1 MKTRMF
7 RLKNYI
13 ATYSDGYEIK
23 SDVAYMFLGDGSDG
37 CEAAIT
43 IAHDPNDIPAYEG
56 MVEDWSVHYI
66 DSDDYFN
73 VHEDFVEF
81 LFKGQDLLTK
91 KDYNCIIY
99 ADIESEGT
107 INLPF
112 EIPEDLEIG
121 LETIDFIDKISMKGI
136 DDKDYTPLYTIGEEE

>member
-1 MKTRMF
+1 MKTRVF

-37 CEAAIT
+37 RKAAIT
-43 IAHDPNDIPAYEG
+43 VVHDPKDIPVYEG

-81 LFKGQDLLTK
+81 LFKGQNPFTK
-91 KDYNCIIY
+91 EDFNCIIY

>member
-37 CEAAIT
+37 RKAAIT
-43 IAHDPNDIPAYEG
+43 VFHDPKDIPVYEG

-81 LFKGQDLLTK
+81 LFKGQNLLTK

-112 EIPEDLEIG
+112 EIPEDFQID
-121 LETIDFIDKISMKGI
+121 LETLDFINKISEKGI

>member
-1 MKTRMF
+1 MKTRVF

-37 CEAAIT
+37 CKAAVT
-43 IAHDPNDIPAYEG
+43 VVHGPNDFPEYEG
-56 MVEDWSVHYI
+56 IVGDWSVQYI

-73 VHEDFVEF
+73 VHDDFVEF
-81 LFKGQDLLTK
+81 MFKGLNPLTNEVY
-91 KDYNCIIY
+91 DSIIY

-107 INLPF
+107 INPPF
-112 EIPEDLEIG
+112 KIPKDLQVG
-121 LETIDFIDKISMKGI
+121 PKTLDFIDKISMKGI
-136 DDKDYTPLYTIGEEE
+136 DDEDYTPLYTIGEEE

>member
-1 MKTRMF
+1 MKTRVF

-13 ATYSDGYEIK
+13 ATYDDGYEIK
-23 SDVAYMFLGDGSDG
+23 SDVAYMFLGNGSDG
-37 CEAAIT
+37 CRVAIT
-43 IAHDPNDIPAYEG
+43 AAYNPQDFPAYEG
-56 MVEDWSVHYI
+56 ILGEWSVQYI

-73 VHEDFVEF
+73 VREDFVEF
-81 LFKGQDLLTK
+81 LFKGQNPFTK
-91 KDYNCIIY
+91 EDYNCIIY

-112 EIPEDLEIG
+112 EIPEDFKID
-121 LETIDFIDKISMKGI
+121 LETIDFIHNISMKGI

>member
-1 MKTRMF
+1 MKTRVF

-13 ATYSDGYEIK
+13 ATYDDGYEIK

-37 CEAAIT
+37 RKAAIT
-43 IAHDPNDIPAYEG
+43 VVHDPEDIPAYEG

-73 VHEDFVEF
+73 VHKDFVEF
-81 LFKGQDLLTK
+81 LFKRQNPITK
-91 KDYNCIIY
+91 MDDNCIIY

-107 INLPF
+107 IKPPF
-112 EIPEDLEIG
+112 KIPKDLK
-121 LETIDFIDKISMKGI
+121 LEPKTVYFVNKIRKKGI
-136 DDKDYTPLYTIGEEE
+136 DDKKYTPFEQ

>member
-1 MKTRMF
+1 MKTRVF

-13 ATYSDGYEIK
+13 ATYDDGYEIK

-37 CEAAIT
+37 CKAAIT
-43 IAHDPNDIPAYEG
+43 VVHDPEDIPAYEG

-73 VHEDFVEF
+73 VHKDFVEF
-81 LFKGQDLLTK
+81 LFKRQNPITK
-91 KDYNCIIY
+91 MDDNCIIY

-107 INLPF
+107 IKPPF
-112 EIPEDLEIG
+112 KIPKDLK
-121 LETIDFIDKISMKGI
+121 LEPKTVYFVNKIRKKGI
-136 DDKDYTPLYTIGEEE
+136 DDKKYTPFEQ

>member
-1 MKTRMF
+1 MKTRVF

-37 CEAAIT
+37 YRVAIT
-43 IAHDPNDIPAYEG
+43 AAYNPQDLKYRDL
-56 MVEDWSVHYI
+56 MMDWSVQYI

-81 LFKGQDLLTK
+81 LFKGQNPFTK
-91 KDYNCIIY
+91 EDYNCIIY
-99 ADIESEGT
+99 AEIESEGT

-112 EIPEDLEIG
+112 EIPEDFKID
-121 LETIDFIDKISMKGI
+121 LETIDFIDKICMKGI

>member
-37 CEAAIT
+37 CKVAIT
-43 IAHDPNDIPAYEG
+43 AACNPQDPKYRDL
-56 MVEDWSVHYI
+56 MMDWSVQYI

-112 EIPEDLEIG
+112 EIPEDFQID
-121 LETIDFIDKISMKGI
+121 LETLDFINKISEKGI

>member
-1 MKTRMF
+1 MKTRVF

-13 ATYSDGYEIK
+13 ATYSDGYEVK

-43 IAHDPNDIPAYEG
+43 AACNPQDLKYRDL
-56 MVEDWSVHYI
+56 MMDWSVQYI
-66 DSDDYFN
+66 DSDDYFD
-73 VHEDFVEF
+73 VHDDFVEF
-81 LFKGQDLLTK
+81 KFTGSNPITK
-91 KDYNCIIY
+91 EIFDCIIY
-99 ADIESEGT
+99 AEIESEGT

-112 EIPEDLEIG
+112 EIPEDFKID

-136 DDKDYTPLYTIGEEE
+136 DDEDYTPLHTIGEEE

>member
-37 CEAAIT
+37 RKAAIT
-43 IAHDPNDIPAYEG
+43 VVHDPKDIPVYEG

-81 LFKGQDLLTK
+81 LFKGQNLLTK

-107 INLPF
+107 ISPPF
-112 EIPEDLEIG
+112 KIPKDLQIDLEI
-121 LETIDFIDKISMKGI
+121 LDFINEIREKGI
-136 DDKDYTPLYTIGEEE
+136 DDKEYTPLEQ

>member
-1 MKTRMF
+1 MKTRVF

-37 CEAAIT
+37 CRVAIT
-43 IAHDPNDIPAYEG
+43 AACNSQDPKYRDL
-56 MVEDWSVHYI
+56 MRDWSVQYI
-66 DSDDYFN
+66 DSDDYFD
-73 VHEDFVEF
+73 VHDDFVEF
-81 LFKGQDLLTK
+81 KFTGSNPYTK
-91 KDYNCIIY
+91 EIFDSIIY
-99 ADIESEGT
+99 AEIESEGT

-112 EIPEDLEIG
+112 EIPEDFEID
-121 LETIDFIDKISMKGI
+121 LETIYFIDKISMNGI

>member
-1 MKTRMF
+1 MKTRVF

-37 CEAAIT
+37 YRVAIT
-43 IAHDPNDIPAYEG
+43 AACNPQDPKYKDL
-56 MVEDWSVHYI
+56 MMDWSVQYI
-66 DSDDYFN
+66 DSDDFFN

-81 LFKGQDLLTK
+81 KFTGSNPITK
-91 KDYNCIIY
+91 EIFDCIIY
-99 ADIESEGT
+99 AEIESEGT

-112 EIPEDLEIG
+112 KIPKDFQIDLET
-121 LETIDFIDKISMKGI
+121 LDFINNISMKGI

>member
-1 MKTRMF
+1 MKTRVF
-7 RLKNYI
+7 KLKNYI

-23 SDVAYMFLGDGSDG
+23 SDDAYMFLGDGSDG

-43 IAHDPNDIPAYEG
+43 IVHDPNDIPAYEG

-73 VHEDFVEF
+73 VHKDFIEF
-81 LFKGQDLLTK
+81 MFKRQNPITK
-91 KDYNCIIY
+91 MDDNCIIY

-107 INLPF
+107 IKPPF
-112 EIPEDLEIG
+112 KIPKDLK
-121 LETIDFIDKISMKGI
+121 LEPKTVYFVNKIREKGI
-136 DDKDYTPLYTIGEEE
+136 DDKKYTPFEQ

>member
-1 MKTRMF
+1 MKTRVF

-37 CEAAIT
+37 CKAAVT
-43 IAHDPNDIPAYEG
+43 AAYDPQDFPEYEG
-56 MVEDWSVHYI
+56 IVGDWSVHYI
-66 DSDDYFN
+66 DSDDFFN

-81 LFKGQDLLTK
+81 KFTGSNPFTK
-91 KDYNCIIY
+91 EIFDCIIY
-99 ADIESEGT
+99 AEIESEGT

-121 LETIDFIDKISMKGI
+121 LETIDFIDKIHMKGI

>member
-37 CEAAIT
+37 RKAAIT
-43 IAHDPNDIPAYEG
+43 VVHDPKDIPVYEG

-81 LFKGQDLLTK
+81 LFKGQNPFTK
-91 KDYNCIIY
+91 EDFNCIIY

>member
-1 MKTRMF
+1 MKTRVF